1 MRKIQTNNQEGFS
14 LVETLVAITILLIVI
29 TGPLTIGTTTARSTS
44 FSSEQ
49 VVAFFLAQEG
59 AELAQKARDDYLLDY
74 YDNNTAR
81 PQPWTDF
88 KDIAVATGKYR
99 FCFQAAGCGLELQGS
114 NVTGSL
120 KAAVSC
126 SNVNDCLLYY
136 NSSGERDR
144 YTYVDQAENADGSGK
159 TKYTRVIKMTPEG
172 SDQVKVVSTVT
183 WRTGSQRAQQT
194 VVAETFLFNVYG
206 Q

>member
-59 AELAQKARDDYLLDY
+59 AELAQKARDDYLLDF
-74 YDNNTAR
+74 YDGTR
-81 PQPWTDF
+81 PQPWTNF
-88 KDIAVATGKYR
+88 KDVTAGAYR
-99 FCFQAAGCGLELQGS
+99 FCFQLAGCGLELQS
-114 NVTGSL
+114 NNVTGSL
-120 KAAVSC
+120 KPAVSC
-126 SNVNDCLLYY
+126 STIADCLLYY
-136 NSSGERDR
+136 KYSGERDR

-159 TKYTRVIKMTPEG
+159 TKYTRVIKMTAVG
-172 SDQVKVVSTVT
+172 SDQVNVVSTVT

-194 VVAETFLFNVYG
+194 VVAETYLFNVYG